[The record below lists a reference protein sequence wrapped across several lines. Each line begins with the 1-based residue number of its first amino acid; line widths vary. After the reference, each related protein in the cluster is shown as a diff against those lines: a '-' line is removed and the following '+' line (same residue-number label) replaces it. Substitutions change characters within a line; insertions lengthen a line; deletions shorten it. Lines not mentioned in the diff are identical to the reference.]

1 VNARKAQQG
10 KIKQLMKEQEITI
23 QHRTNYF
30 ILFHMPLSITLRCI
44 HGGLKIYK
52 LCKPEDRK

>member
-1 VNARKAQQG
+1 
-10 KIKQLMKEQEITI
+10 MKEQETTI

-44 HGGLKIYK
+44 HGGLRFHQLSK
-52 LCKPEDRK
+52 LNERI